1 MSRVVEFL
9 TDNRV
14 YKSLVRHGAPTDVRN
29 RALAVYSNLFLHIHP
44 TKVRSRA
51 IAFSRTWYLG
61 GLSAA
66 CFALLT
72 ITGVLLMV
80 FYRPAVPQAYDDM
93 KDLQFVVSLGLF
105 MRNLHRFAAH
115 AMVALVFLHMV
126 ITFYRGAYRAPRE
139 FNWALGVFLFVVTI
153 FLSYTGYLLP
163 WDQLAFWAVTV
174 GTKMAAAAP
183 LVGERLHFLLLGG
196 TQIGENALL
205 RFYVLH
211 CVALPLVAFVGI
223 GVHVWRLRKDGGIY
237 LGPAEQTPLVE
248 KPSGRGT
255 SHAEEM
261 VSTWPHL
268 LARELVAFLAITL
281 VLVLVSIAFDAP
293 LEAIANP
300 NLTPNPAKAPWY
312 FLGLQELLHYYSPFV
327 SGVLLPGL
335 VILALAAIPY
345 FDLNLV
351 RSRLWAGRNRKR
363 RLVRLWGVLGVTS
376 VVLAVG
382 GAHPVWPLIIP
393 LLLVGAVMSAGAIP
407 RRRVGLSRWLAA
419 RSLPFWIFTWFV
431 IVSVVLTVIG
441 VYFRGP
447 NWDFTLP
454 WRDGIF

>member
-1 MSRVVEFL
+1 MKRLLRAVTE
-9 TDNRV
+9 NRV
-14 YKSLVRHGAPTDVRN
+14 FKSLVRHGYPHDARN
-29 RALAVYSNLFLHIHP
+29 RALAVYSNLFLHVHP
-44 TKVRSRA
+44 TKVRARA
-51 IAFSRTWYLG
+51 IAFPRTFYLG

-72 ITGVLLMV
+72 FTGVLLMV
-80 FYRPAVPQAYDDM
+80 FYRPAVPQAYQDM
-93 KDLQFVVSLGLF
+93 KDLEFVVSLGVF
-105 MRNLHRFAAH
+105 TRNLHRFAAH
-115 AMVALVFLHMV
+115 AMVALVFLHLV

-139 FNWALGVFLFVVTI
+139 FNWALGVLLFVLTI
-153 FLSYTGYLLP
+153 LLSYTGYLLP

-183 LVGERLHFLLLGG
+183 LVGERLRFLLLGG

-211 CVALPLVAFVGI
+211 CVALPLIAVVGI
-223 GVHVWRLRKDGGIY
+223 AVHVWRLRKDGGIY
-237 LGPAEQTPLVE
+237 LGPSEHTPLDA
-248 KPSGRGT
+248 KPAARAT
-255 SHAEEM
+255 THHEELI
-261 VSTWPHL
+261 STWPHL
-268 LARELVAFLAITL
+268 LARELVAFLALTL

-293 LEAIANP
+293 LEAMANP

-335 VILALAAIPY
+335 IIAALAVLPYFDTNLVRAKLWGKKRKQRLLRLWGAVGVTAVILAM
-345 FDLNLV
+345 
-351 RSRLWAGRNRKR
+351 
-363 RLVRLWGVLGVTS
+363 
-376 VVLAVG
+376 G
-382 GAHPVWPLIIP
+382 GAHPVWPVLVP
-393 LLLVGAVMSAGAIP
+393 LLLVAAVMSLGAVP
-407 RRRVGLSRWLAA
+407 RRRGAFGRWLSS

-454 WRDGIF
+454 WRDGVF